1 MYEFEEDSRF
11 EKKTVNGLLTRLVTN
26 LQSPVFLGGKMEIIG
41 RILGTYVPLCC
52 VSLPVLGFFAIA
64 AALPVAFLA
73 LTRQGKQ
80 TGSKK

>member
-1 MYEFEEDSRF
+1 
-11 EKKTVNGLLTRLVTN
+11 
-26 LQSPVFLGGKMEIIG
+26 MEIIG

-73 LTRQGKQ
+73 LTRQKKQ
-80 TGSKK
+80 TGSEK